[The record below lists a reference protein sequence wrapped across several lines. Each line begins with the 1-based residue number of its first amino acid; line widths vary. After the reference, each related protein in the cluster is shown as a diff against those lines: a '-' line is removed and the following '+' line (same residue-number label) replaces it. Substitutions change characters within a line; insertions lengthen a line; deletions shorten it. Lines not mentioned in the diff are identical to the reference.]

1 MKARLLATIA
11 CLGVGTLAM
20 AVPDDGARSNRVTN
34 LTPDFTHFQIILDR
48 MPFGRPP
55 PAPTPA
61 TQPEEA
67 KQALAEQALAKQI
80 RLCAVTRTQQ
90 GVAAGLIDSSANP
103 AKNYYLY
110 VGDEKDGVTLIS
122 ADLEEES
129 AEIEKNGVR
138 LTFTLTGVKSAT
150 PPVNPALASRLPEAR
165 PAPALPAPQ
174 AAAVTTTPAV
184 PEAPRPGVVRRP
196 SQAGIPPMPGFSAI
210 QLAEMQKRQADIAK
224 LKETGG
230 DVTSYMTR
238 LRERKAQENAA
249 KAAAEQ
255 AAREALQDLARK
267 VTEEELAKQEREINL
282 HLIEQGARPV
292 SDIVLTPAEEKALV
306 EKGILP

>member
-61 TQPEEA
+61 AQPEEA

-110 VGDEKDGVTLIS
+110 VGDEKDGVTLI
-122 ADLEEES
+122 AANLEEES

-150 PPVNPALASRLPEAR
+150 PPAGPALASRLPEAR
-165 PAPALPAPQ
+165 PATALPVPH
-174 AAAVTTTPAV
+174 AATVTITPATDV
-184 PEAPRPGVVRRP
+184 PRPGRIQRP
-196 SQAGIPPMPGFSAI
+196 SQVGAPPIPAVIPAGKM
-210 QLAEMQKRQADIAK
+210 AEMKKTHAEIAK

-255 AAREALQDLARK
+255 AAREKLQELTRK
-267 VTEEELAKQEREINL
+267 VTEQELAKQEREINL
-282 HLIEQGARPV
+282 QLIEQGARPI
-292 SDIVLTPAEEKALV
+292 SNIELTPEEEKALI
-306 EKGILP
+306 EKGVLQ